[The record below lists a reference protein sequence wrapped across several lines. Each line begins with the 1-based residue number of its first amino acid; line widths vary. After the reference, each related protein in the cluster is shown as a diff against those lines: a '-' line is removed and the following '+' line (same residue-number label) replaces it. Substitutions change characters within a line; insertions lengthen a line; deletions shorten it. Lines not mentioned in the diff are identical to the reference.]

1 MARLTRNSYKRKIIL
16 FGAFV
21 FMSIALISTGFAAWV
36 MSADDEITEDG
47 NVDVG
52 IVKDSTIDIIIDD
65 LEELQAFNFLFEPAE
80 GDVKADGNRVHL
92 EDLGDGQ
99 TGPHESLKLVFS
111 GSLTNPGNLKE
122 NGLTVQLSVP
132 AGIKKA
138 AELNYIVLPDCIDA
152 AKVITLE
159 ADGTFECVVE
169 FKWGSAFKGMN
180 PSKYFDED
188 TDGIKVSNPEVR
200 KTLENLR
207 ACVYGYY
214 ADLIADGADREA
226 IIASHAADA
235 VPTFTLTIKALA
247 K

>member
-16 FGAFV
+16 FGVFV

-36 MSADDEITEDG
+36 MSADDEVTDDG

-52 IVKDSTIDIIIDD
+52 VVKDSTIDIIIDD

-80 GDVKADGNRVHL
+80 GDVKAEGNRVHL
-92 EDLGDGQ
+92 EDLGDGK
-99 TGPHESLKLVFS
+99 TGAHESLKLVFS
-111 GSLTNPGNLKE
+111 GSLTNPSNLATD
-122 NGLTVQLSVP
+122 GLKVQLVVP
-132 AGIKKA
+132 AGIRKA
-138 AELNYIVLPDCIDA
+138 VELNYIVLPDCVDA

-159 ADGTFECVVE
+159 ENGTFTCVVE
-169 FKWGSAFKGMN
+169 FKWGSAFNGIN
-180 PSKYFDED
+180 PSKYYDED
-188 TDGIKVSNPEVR
+188 STGKEVSNPEVR

-214 ADLIADGADREA
+214 DALNADGADREA
-226 IIASHAADA
+226 IIASHAADET
-235 VPTFTLTIKALA
+235 PTFKLTITATA